1 MPYQRDVSGTDG
13 VADKAHMAPK
23 VTLSMDDGLEVVLLR
38 TSGEIMD
45 SMHHLSGEYVASAT
59 TLSDYLYLLVLCEE
73 NLVRIQNTQIHGC
86 VHIVP
91 MRNVLIMEVHRL
103 QAAPAGFA
111 KGKVATHVLYR

>member
-45 SMHHLSGEYVASAT
+45 SMHHLSGGYVASS

-73 NLVRIQNTQIHGC
+73 NLVRIQDTQIHGC

-111 KGKVATHVLYR
+111 KGKVATHVL

>member
-45 SMHHLSGEYVASAT
+45 SMHHLFGEYVASAA
-59 TLSDYLYLLVLCEE
+59 TLSENATSILLRDFVTMSWISKMLPVYDFDIEE
-73 NLVRIQNTQIHGC
+73 
-86 VHIVP
+86 
-91 MRNVLIMEVHRL
+91 EV
-103 QAAPAGFA
+103 
-111 KGKVATHVLYR
+111 

>member
-45 SMHHLSGEYVASAT
+45 SMHHFGEYAASAAI
-59 TLSDYLYLLVLCEE
+59 LSDY
-73 NLVRIQNTQIHGC
+73 
-86 VHIVP
+86 P
-91 MRNVLIMEVHRL
+91 
-103 QAAPAGFA
+103 
-111 KGKVATHVLYR
+111 

>member
-45 SMHHLSGEYVASAT
+45 SMHHLFGEYVASAA
-59 TLSDYLYLLVLCEE
+59 TLCHHQMQHQFFSEIL
-73 NLVRIQNTQIHGC
+73 
-86 VHIVP
+86 
-91 MRNVLIMEVHRL
+91 
-103 QAAPAGFA
+103 
-111 KGKVATHVLYR
+111 